1 MLDGNQIRQFRIDA
15 GMTQLDVCEAT
26 GLNHCTVASIENMG
40 KPNVKSPL
48 WCSVEKVL
56 DAIGVT
62 IELKKR
68 VAPTLDD
75 LLQSH
80 SNSNG
85 EPSPVFVTPK
95 LRLRKKPLSMKN

>member
-1 MLDGNQIRQFRIDA
+1 MLDGNQIKQFRIDA

-40 KPNVKSPL
+40 KSDVKSPL

-56 DAIGVT
+56 GAIGVT
-62 IELKKR
+62 IELKKQ

-80 SNSNG
+80 SNG
-85 EPSPVFVTPK
+85 ESSPVFVTPR
-95 LRLRKKPLSMKN
+95 LRLRKKPILMKN